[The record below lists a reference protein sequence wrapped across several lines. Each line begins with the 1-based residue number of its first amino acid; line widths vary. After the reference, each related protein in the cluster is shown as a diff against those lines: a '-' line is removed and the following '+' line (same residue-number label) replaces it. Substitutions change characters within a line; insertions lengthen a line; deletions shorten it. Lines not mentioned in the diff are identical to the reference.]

1 MHDNTARPSVWLIP
15 SLGLTQIVA
24 WGSMFY
30 AYGVLMQPMQ
40 DELGLS
46 KPVIVGAYSVALL
59 ISGLLSTSAG
69 SIIDRIGG
77 RLLMGGG
84 ALLAALMLACLS
96 RVHGAAGLYLVWAGL
111 GVAMS
116 ATLYQPAFVVITQV
130 FGSDYRR
137 AITHLTLFGGFAST
151 VFWPLTQTLLQHVG
165 WRETWLIYAAANL
178 LICLPVQATLPKG
191 RGPAHAPAP
200 ARTERASRSLA
211 AVLREPVFYLVTAAV
226 TFNALVFAA
235 MSLHMIPVLHA
246 HGISAANA
254 AWVGA
259 LVGPMQVLG
268 RVLETTVGK
277 RASTRQVGMAAI
289 SLLPLSLLLLF
300 VSGQWLPVY
309 IVFAALYGISN
320 GVMTIVRGALPAE
333 LYGRA
338 AYGAISGAMATPV
351 QIAVAAGPF
360 VASLLYSAGN
370 GYPGTLLALAGISA
384 AGAILFR
391 FALTHLRRR
400 AILLSNEG
408 TTT

>member
-1 MHDNTARPSVWLIP
+1 MHDTLGCPGRWLIP

-46 KPVIVGAYSVALL
+46 KPSVVGAYSVALL

-84 ALLAALMLACLS
+84 SLLAALMLVCLS
-96 RVHGAAGLYLVWAGL
+96 RVHGVVGLYLAWAGI

-116 ATLYQPAFVVITQV
+116 ATLYQPAFAVITQTY
-130 FGSDYRR
+130 GQNYRR

-151 VFWPLTQTLLQHVG
+151 VSWPLTQSLLQHVG
-165 WRETWLIYAAANL
+165 WRETWLLYAGANVL
-178 LICLPVQATLPKG
+178 LCLPIHSMLPRDGHAAQAT
-191 RGPAHAPAP
+191 APIYTTKSDAG
-200 ARTERASRSLA
+200 LA
-211 AVLREPVFYLVTAAV
+211 AVLREPAFYLVTAAV
-226 TFNALVFAA
+226 TLNALVFAA
-235 MSLHMIPVLHA
+235 MSLHMIPVLQA
-246 HGISAANA
+246 HGISAAHA

-268 RVLETTVGK
+268 RILETTVGK
-277 RASTRQVGMAAI
+277 RASTRHVGMLAI
-289 SLLPLSLLLLF
+289 CLLPLSLILLF
-300 VSGQWLPVY
+300 ASGDWLPVY
-309 IVFAALYGISN
+309 VVFAALYGISN

-333 LYGRA
+333 LYGRT

-360 VASLLYSAGN
+360 VASLLYAAGN
-370 GYPGTLLALAGISA
+370 GYPGTLLALTGISA
-384 AGAILFR
+384 TGALLFR
-391 FALTHLRRR
+391 YALAHLRQQ
-400 AILLSNEG
+400 AILLQNEG
-408 TTT
+408 TPT